1 MKARIP
7 MPIEA
12 APIVM
17 SIRAIRIRTNFKE
30 IKPKHTPLAIGTN
43 LKNLGSLSSSFKSP
57 PVISKGLCWWSKLN
71 CYSWSIISPWVTPLL
86 LFSISEFLPFKT
98 LSFLGDT
105 MSVIIIWSDI
115 FPLAIFT
122 SLTSSSYNFALGD
135 YSAYLLPVFAHI
147 PLTFIVINVN

>member
-1 MKARIP
+1 
-7 MPIEA
+7 
-12 APIVM
+12 
-17 SIRAIRIRTNFKE
+17 
-30 IKPKHTPLAIGTN
+30 
-43 LKNLGSLSSSFKSP
+43 
-57 PVISKGLCWWSKLN
+57 
-71 CYSWSIISPWVTPLL
+71 
-86 LFSISEFLPFKT
+86 
-98 LSFLGDT
+98 